1 MGQKINWNI
10 SFLRMLA
17 TLGVIYMHTNTT
29 ILFNPQLFSLTNN
42 QALFLRFGHEFFL
55 WTVPVFFMI
64 TGYLLLGSERELNYS
79 IVLRKYILRIFIALT
94 VFSLPFAVL
103 KIYGETHS
111 ISVGAI
117 FKAYVGNESLGHL
130 WYLYALIGLYLVA
143 PVLKAA
149 LKKLDDRTIACFL
162 VLMVVFEFFIP
173 MVSNVY
179 NIKVA
184 FGIPLKYP
192 VFYFVAGYYCRL
204 LAGKEKINMVL
215 AKGTVVLGFL
225 LIAALIIW
233 GHFTFMSDNYAS
245 PLMAI
250 LSTALFLI
258 GIRQKAVQMK
268 EKWKGLFWK
277 IDRLCFA
284 VYLIHP
290 IFIQTAYRVLKR
302 TPVDFELYPI
312 FTVMFFICFTIL
324 SFAFAFVIVNLPGLK
339 KVLL

>member
-1 MGQKINWNI
+1 MEQKINWNI

-29 ILFNPQLFSLTNN
+29 ILFNPQLFPITSN
-42 QALFLRFGHEFFL
+42 QAIFFRFGHEFFL
-55 WTVPVFFMI
+55 WTVPFFFMI
-64 TGYLLLGSERELNYS
+64 TGYLLLGSDRELNYS
-79 IVLRKYILRIFIALT
+79 IVLRKYALRIFLALT

-117 FKAYVGNESLGHL
+117 FKAYIENESLAHL

-149 LKKLDDRTIACFL
+149 VKRLDDRTIACFL
-162 VLMVVFEFFIP
+162 MLMVAFEFFIP
-173 MVSNVY
+173 MVSNVFD
-179 NIKVA
+179 IKVA

-204 LAGKEKINMVL
+204 LAGKEKINMAL

-225 LIAALIIW
+225 LIAALII
-233 GHFTFMSDNYAS
+233 GGRFTFVSDNYAS
-245 PLMAI
+245 PLVAVI
-250 LSTALFLI
+250 SVALFLI
-258 GIRQKAVQMK
+258 GIRQKKFQIK
-268 EKWKGLFWK
+268 DKWQSFFWK
-277 IDRLCFA
+277 ADRLCFA

-290 IFIQTAYRVLKR
+290 IFIQTTYRVLKK
-302 TPVDFELYPI
+302 TPVDYGAYPL
-312 FTVMFFICFTIL
+312 FTVMFFICFAIL
-324 SFAFAFVIVNLPGLK
+324 SFALAFVIVKLPGLK
-339 KVLL
+339 KILL